1 MNQNFLEYIQFVG
14 NENLEP
20 INCTAIDHNNNLV
33 TIIFNNNRPNDNS
46 VITSGYRLLNP
57 CESFEDMTGDIYLS
71 YTTLYRDI
79 DENTVILS
87 NDGSVYVEP
96 EPLEPYIPTE
106 DELAEQERQSNI
118 QSLKS
123 QISELKTQLASTD
136 YIFVK
141 CYEAS
146 LVDKT
151 IDEYDFETLHAERQS
166 LREQI
171 NQLETELSALES
183 E

>member
-1 MNQNFLEYIQFVG
+1 MIKSPIKFLKSNEDYI
-14 NENLEP
+14 ELELTCISP
-20 INCTAIDHNNNLV
+20 TMIKF
-33 TIIFNNNRPNDNS
+33 IFENNRPSDD
-46 VITSGYRLLNP
+46 ILLSGFEVLNEHTFENQSDDYYHNYNTIYRNV
-57 CESFEDMTGDIYLS
+57 
-71 YTTLYRDI
+71 

-106 DELAEQERQSNI
+106 DELAEQERQSYI

-151 IDEYDFETLHAERQS
+151 IDEYDFETLHSERQS
-166 LREQI
+166 LRQQI

>member
-1 MNQNFLEYIQFVG
+1 MNFLEYIQFVG

-33 TIIFNNNRPNDNS
+33 TIIFNNNRPNDNTI
-46 VITSGYRLLNP
+46 ITSGYRLLNP
-57 CESFEDMTGDIYLS
+57 CENFEDMTGDIYYG
-71 YTTLYRDI
+71 YTTLYRDV

-96 EPLEPYIPTE
+96 EQPEPYVPTE
-106 DELAEQERQSNI
+106 EELAEQEKQSQI

-123 QISELKTQLASTD
+123 QINELKSQLAETD

-146 LVDKT
+146 LVGET
-151 IDEYDFETLHAERQS
+151 IDQYDFEALHNERQS

-171 NQLETELSALES
+171 NELETELNALET
-183 E
+183 